1 MLKLDIQHFAFSGT
15 GKAKRESAIVLMNVG
30 DTTEEYE
37 AIGKDNDELSRTLN
51 NEVEQ
56 KNNVLGETETE
67 VTKAPQT
74 TTVDPF
80 KFRRDSKIASKLYD
94 IYKND
99 KELDD
104 VIEEFVEVFTEDKV
118 AEGEYGAFKQKG
130 AIDLKSW
137 GGDTK
142 GVNAPFDINW
152 CGAKTHGT
160 FNPTTKK
167 FTPTTSTSE

>member
-15 GKAKRESAIVLMNVG
+15 GKAPRKSAIVLMNVG
-30 DTTEEYE
+30 TTNEEYE

-51 NEVEQ
+51 NEVDS
-56 KNNVLGETETE
+56 KNNVLGETVTE
-67 VTKAPQT
+67 VTKGPQT

-80 KFRRDSKIASKLYD
+80 KFRRDSKVASKLYD

-99 KELDD
+99 KELDE
-104 VIEEFVEVFTEDKV
+104 VVEEFVEVFTEDV
-118 AEGEYGAFKQKG
+118 VSEGEYGAFKQKG

-142 GVNAPFDINW
+142 GIDAPFDINW
-152 CGAKTHGT
+152 CDVKVHGT